1 MILVEIKRQTVRYC
15 THGGCRPDPTRALI
29 TSNLQKH
36 RPTCTIPSITRES
49 KEQTNS
55 DFVFSRWLRN
65 KTWFVI
71 WRGSD
76 EIGRSS
82 HFALKY
88 VLSIWKSQRFS
99 CKEICPK
106 RFIILKYS
114 RDFFPYR
121 VFSLLIY
128 FNSYIRLV
136 TLIFIPIFNFIILTQ
151 YDITSQWVMRKM
163 HEKSEFRFFN
173 FKTLIL

>member
-1 MILVEIKRQTVRYC
+1 MILVEIKRHTVRYC
-15 THGGCRPDPTRALI
+15 LHGGCRPDPTRALI

-82 HFALKY
+82 HFAWKY

-106 RFIILKYS
+106 RFIILKFS
-114 RDFFPYR
+114 RNFFHAWFFPYS
-121 VFSLLIY
+121 FILI
-128 FNSYIRLV
+128 
-136 TLIFIPIFNFIILTQ
+136 LIFDWFDWN
-151 YDITSQWVMRKM
+151 
-163 HEKSEFRFFN
+163 EFSFS
-173 FKTLIL
+173 TLLF

>member
-1 MILVEIKRQTVRYC
+1 MILVEIKRHTVRYC
-15 THGGCRPDPTRALI
+15 LHGGCRPDPTRALI

-82 HFALKY
+82 HFAWKY

-99 CKEICPK
+99 YKEICPT
-106 RFIILKYS
+106 RFIILKFS
-114 RDFFPYR
+114 SDFFPCR
-121 VFSLLIY
+121 VFSLFTY
-128 FNSYIRLV
+128 FNSYIK
-136 TLIFIPIFNFIILTQ
+136 LIWLKWVLIFNFIRSILTQ
-151 YDITSQWVMRKM
+151 NNISHWVMRKM
-163 HEKSEFRFFN
+163 H
-173 FKTLIL
+173 